1 MQSKLGDIDEKLD
14 ALDKLQEL
22 LEALTDGGNGEPAE
36 PPPLKFVPITVP
48 IITCNLDGTAT
59 TTPTEIQVLEG
70 SQAGTLE
77 QFRMLAA
84 IQTQQCK
91 IQRDTERSHNIL
103 GGNVWFE
110 DEADRSPE
118 YSSRIEASITAASGL
133 FYFVDNPKPDSPPA
147 DSPESGKF
155 EANNLIELMRSY
167 VANLYY
173 RAGFA
178 DFPTRVPRTLLGY
191 TDNEPPEKI
200 DDLANYLAWF
210 VRQVDGLIGNFP
222 IKIRVEDID
231 PLTPGNQ
238 VKEIELPNISEALAE
253 LYGMNIGTSVN
264 ADVAV
269 NFLMRLA
276 SEVIATKNSSLITQD
291 YAKANAAF
299 LGYKGN
305 PARREINYSF
315 DPAKLGSLD
324 EFLKESKGY
333 LVGWEQDDK
342 ESVVGFLQR
351 IVFSSGIIKAA
362 FFRNNKRLAELQ
374 KELESLAAGDE
385 ASSKAQWDAIL
396 ALLNDPTEYFNSD
409 AIPKPRVRE
418 KPAPPPPEETP

>member
-1 MQSKLGDIDEKLD
+1 MDICSQPCIVDMRRKIGAIDDKLD
-14 ALDKLQEL
+14 LLDTLKDL
-22 LEALTDGGNGEPAE
+22 LEALTDGQGEPTE
-36 PPPLKFVPITVP
+36 PPPLTFVPLTVP

-84 IQTQQCK
+84 IQTKQCK

-110 DEADRSPE
+110 NEADRAPE
-118 YSSRIEASITAASGL
+118 YSSRIEAEIISASGL
-133 FYFVDNPKPDSPPA
+133 FSVVDNPVEGSPPPG
-147 DSPESGKF
+147 SPESGQLK
-155 EANNLIELMRSY
+155 AKSLIQLMTAY
-167 VANLYY
+167 TANLYY
-173 RAGFA
+173 RAGFGGL
-178 DFPTRVPRTLLGY
+178 PTTVPKTLLGY
-191 TDNEPPEKI
+191 TDADPPVKI
-200 DDLANYLAWF
+200 NDLANYFAWF
-210 VRQVDGLIGNFP
+210 VRQVDALIGNFP

-276 SEVIATKNSSLITQD
+276 SEVIATKNAALITQD
-291 YAKANAAF
+291 YSKANAAF

-333 LVGWEQDDK
+333 LVGWK
-342 ESVVGFLQR
+342 TTK
-351 IVFSSGIIKAA
+351 KA
-362 FFRNNKRLAELQ
+362 L
-374 KELESLAAGDE
+374 
-385 ASSKAQWDAIL
+385 
-396 ALLNDPTEYFNSD
+396 
-409 AIPKPRVRE
+409 
-418 KPAPPPPEETP
+418 